1 MFKIEP
7 IILLSL
13 VCSIAGLVLIY
24 VSSLYIEPTKLR
36 ISDINSELVGRFVAT
51 SGKITT
57 KRSSDAGH
65 IFLTVSDNKSSIQV
79 PLFASFMNTLKENE
93 MPENNLRIG
102 IEVYVSGLVEE
113 YQGQLQIIPRKITDF
128 KILSD

>member
-1 MFKIEP
+1 
-7 IILLSL
+7 
-13 VCSIAGLVLIY
+13 
-24 VSSLYIEPTKLR
+24 LR

>member
-1 MFKIEP
+1 MPKIEP

-24 VSSLYIEPTKLR
+24 ISSSHIEPTKLR
-36 ISDINSELVGRFVAT
+36 VSDMNSELIGRFVVT
-51 SGKITT
+51 SGKITN
-57 KRSSDAGH
+57 KKSSDAGH
-65 IFLTVSDNKSSIQV
+65 VFLTVSDNKSSIQV
-79 PLFASFMNTLKENE
+79 PLFASFMKKLMENGISENDLKVGYKVS
-93 MPENNLRIG
+93 I
-102 IEVYVSGLVEE
+102 SGLLDE

>member
-1 MFKIEP
+1 MLKIEP